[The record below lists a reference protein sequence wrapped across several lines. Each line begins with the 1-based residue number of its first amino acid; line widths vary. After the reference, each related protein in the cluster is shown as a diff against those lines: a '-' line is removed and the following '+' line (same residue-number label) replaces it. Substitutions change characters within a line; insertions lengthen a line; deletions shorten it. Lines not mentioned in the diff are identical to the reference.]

1 VLDTAPT
8 GHTLLLLDTTGAY
21 HREVERGTSKSE
33 ASFITPLMRLQDPD
47 FTRILITTLA
57 ETTPV
62 AESAKLQ
69 EDLGRTGIKSYAWVI
84 NQSLA
89 ATGTEDPL
97 LVQHSQSEVKLINKV
112 QREHANKTV
121 VIPWLA
127 ESPTGTA
134 GLKAIPHVG

>member
-1 VLDTAPT
+1 
-8 GHTLLLLDTTGAY
+8 
-21 HREVERGTSKSE
+21 
-33 ASFITPLMRLQDPD
+33 MRLQDPD

-62 AESAKLQ
+62 AEAAKLQ
-69 EDLGRTGIKSYAWVI
+69 EDLGRAGIKPYAWVI

-97 LVQHSQSEVKLINKV
+97 LVQRSQSEVKLINKV
-112 QREHANKTV
+112 QREYANKTV
-121 VIPWLA
+121 VIPCLD

-134 GLKAIPHVG
+134 GLKEIALAG